1 MLVSYSLPIKW
12 ANSSQINVGL
22 LWAPVY
28 WLHRKGSEK
37 LPWGGRQRGRGR
49 GRVWRK
55 EEERKCRE
63 STHAHTQNVILY
75 ICIPL
80 ITTQLLGRHF
90 SFSPHS
96 FLPVFSPYLFIYS
109 FYFCSTGMK
118 REAIQY
124 RAPFLTFVWGIVFAF
139 FFEIKARVAQTASNL
154 SSS

>member
-22 LWAPVY
+22 LGAPVY

-96 FLPVFSPYLFIYS
+96 FLPVFSIYLFIL
-109 FYFCSTGMK
+109 FL
-118 REAIQY
+118 QY
-124 RAPFLTFVWGIVFAF
+124 RDETRSHTVPSSIPNFCLGDCVCFLFWNKGSCSPDCLKLV
-139 FFEIKARVAQTASNL
+139 K
-154 SSS
+154 